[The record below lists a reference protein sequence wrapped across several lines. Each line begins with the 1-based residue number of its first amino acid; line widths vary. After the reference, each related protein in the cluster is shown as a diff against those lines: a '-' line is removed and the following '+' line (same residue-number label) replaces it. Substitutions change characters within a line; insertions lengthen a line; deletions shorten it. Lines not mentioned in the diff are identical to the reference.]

1 MIEIDGVTCRYGN
14 ARGGSDTDGNDGGGG
29 DANGVAGGD
38 SSDSTKGVTAVDEV
52 TLTIPDGEFLVVA
65 GANGSGKT
73 TLVRTFN
80 GLVTP
85 DSGTVTVNGTPVSDD
100 LVAAR
105 TAVGM
110 VFQDPRDQLVAAT
123 VGADVAF
130 GPENLGLTHAEIEC
144 RVDEALAAV
153 NMTGR
158 EDDQIETLSGG
169 ERERVAIAGALA
181 MEPDHLVL
189 DEPFTGL
196 DEPARRSVIDRLRAL
211 GRDGTSVIVVTHDLR
226 DVFGLADRIVG
237 LSDGRVAVDAPPA
250 GAIDALPGLDVR
262 VPGDT
267 READRPNTSDET
279 DP

>member
-1 MIEIDGVTCRYGN
+1 MIDVDGVTCRYG
-14 ARGGSDTDGNDGGGG
+14 DGPRDG
-29 DANGVAGGD
+29 AE
-38 SSDSTKGVTAVDEV
+38 VTAVDDV
-52 TLTIPDGEFLVVA
+52 SLAISDGEFLVIA

-80 GLVTP
+80 GLSTP
-85 DSGTVTVNGTPVSDD
+85 YSGAVAVNGTRVEDD

-105 TAVGM
+105 TAIGM

-130 GPENLGLTHAEIEC
+130 GPENLGLSHDEIDR
-144 RVDEALAAV
+144 RVAAALDAV

-158 EDDQIETLSGG
+158 EDDRIASLSGG

-196 DEPARRSVIDRLRAL
+196 DEPARRSVVERLRAL
-211 GRDGTSVIVVTHDLR
+211 HRGGTSVVVVTHDLR
-226 DVFGLADRIVG
+226 DVLGMADRVVGLADGRI
-237 LSDGRVAVDAPPA
+237 AVDDAPEA
-250 GAIDALPGLDVR
+250 ALATLPKLNVR
-262 VPGDT
+262 VPEGARGDG
-267 READRPNTSDET
+267 AVDS
-279 DP
+279 